1 MSASNALV
9 TGASS
14 GIGEATCRSLIAA
27 GYRVVGTSRDPA
39 RLDGLTRELGAA
51 FHAAPLDLN
60 QPGSARALIESLP
73 DSFCPI
79 DVLVNNAGH
88 DQGGRRRFD
97 EADAEE
103 MCGVVETNI
112 NGLIRMTH
120 CLIGDMLARGRGHIV
135 NLGSVAGIKAF
146 ATMSAYVASKYAVHG
161 FSETLRLDYAGSGI
175 RVTEIQPGLV
185 RTGFAERRL
194 SDADGAAE
202 FYEASAAYLRPQDIA
217 DTIRYA
223 VSAPAHVE
231 VSELLILPVAK
242 PGQTS

>member
-1 MSASNALV
+1 V

-14 GIGEATCRSLIAA
+14 GIGKATCRTLAAA
-27 GYRVVGTSRDPA
+27 GWRVVGTSRDPG
-39 RLDGLTRELGAA
+39 RLGDLAVALGAA
-51 FHAAPLDLN
+51 FHAAALDLN
-60 QPGSARALIESLP
+60 EPSSARELLDSLP
-73 DSFCPI
+73 DAFRPI

-97 EADAEE
+97 EADAGE
-103 MCGVVETNI
+103 MCDVVVTNV

-120 CLIGDMLARGRGHIV
+120 CVAGEMLARGRGHIV
-135 NLGSVAGIKAF
+135 NLGSVAGRRPV

-161 FSETLRLDYAGSGI
+161 FSETLRLDYAGTGI

-194 SDADGAAE
+194 SDANEAAE
-202 FYEASAAYLRPQDIA
+202 FYDASDAWLQPEDIA
-217 DTIRYA
+217 DTILYA
-223 VSAPAHVE
+223 VSQPAHVE
-231 VSELLILPVAK
+231 ISELLVLPVAK